1 MIPSCTITDRI
12 DHVDHKNRGSPL
24 TRTTRMSIPNET
36 LAVAAIAVH
45 DVLLEL
51 KLKHTFFG
59 GYEVILL
66 GSNRTTKDVD
76 LVVPVKNSSK
86 DTEYQ
91 QIVGALSVHNDFV
104 IALGNRRDAIRA
116 IHTSTGV
123 GVDIM
128 LQCVSHY
135 INFMFHV

>member
-1 MIPSCTITDRI
+1 
-12 DHVDHKNRGSPL
+12 
-24 TRTTRMSIPNET
+24 MSIPNET

-45 DVLLEL
+45 DILLEL

-59 GYEVILL
+59 GYETVLL

-76 LVVPVKNSSK
+76 LVVPVKDSSK

-91 QIVGALSVHNDFV
+91 QIVGALTATM
-104 IALGNRRDAIRA
+104 ILLLPLRNRRDAVRA

-123 GVDIM
+123 GVDIRI
-128 LQCVSHY
+128 C
-135 INFMFHV
+135 I